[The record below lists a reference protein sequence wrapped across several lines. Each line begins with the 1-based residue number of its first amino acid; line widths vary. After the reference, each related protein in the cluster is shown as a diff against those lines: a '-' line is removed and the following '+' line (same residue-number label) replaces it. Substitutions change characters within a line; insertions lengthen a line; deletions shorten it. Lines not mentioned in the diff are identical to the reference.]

1 MIVGET
7 AIFVESGDIR
17 VRVQEHSSIGVAVP
31 PEKRQSRRA
40 VFSIPTNCPAE
51 TYTRVRKCPKKK
63 EA

>member
-1 MIVGET
+1 MKS

-17 VRVQEHSSIGVAVP
+17 VREEFPRFDVAVP
-31 PEKRQSRRA
+31 PEKRRREEQF
-40 VFSIPTNCPAE
+40 FSIPTTSPAE